1 MCYDLAM
8 YIRTATRRNKNG
20 TVARYVQLAH
30 NVWDPKAKRSA
41 PRIIYNLGREE
52 AVDKEALRR
61 LVGSINHF
69 LGPEEAL
76 RAEGGGEAGLR
87 CIGSKPLGGAWV
99 LDQMWKKLGIGQAL
113 ERLLEEHEYRTPV
126 ERALFAL
133 VANRAL
139 APRSKLAVEEWVGEE
154 VVIPGLE
161 EVPVQRL
168 YRAMDCLLEH
178 QEEVQWQVFTAVA
191 NLLNLEV
198 DILFLDTTSVYF
210 EVEEED
216 EGEEGG
222 NDGLRRRGYSRDHRP
237 DLPQA
242 LIGLAV
248 SREGIPVRCW
258 VWPGNTADMAV
269 VPQVKQD
276 LVGWKL
282 GRVVTVVDRGFVS
295 EDNLREFQRA
305 GGHYIAGERLRS
317 GKAGA
322 EAALERAGRFQ
333 KVKEGVEVKE
343 IIVGEGEA
351 RQRYVMVRNP
361 KRVERDRRQRQELLE
376 RLQEEL
382 KGLGELKGPAHS
394 KASCALLSHPTYGR
408 YLKLDRQGRPH
419 LDRRQVAE
427 EARRDGK
434 YLLRTSDDTLSAADV
449 ALGYKQL
456 AEVEQAFRCLKHE
469 LDLRPMYHRLEERI
483 RAHVLLCWLALL
495 LIRVAENQTEETWR
509 RLRAKLQRMHL
520 GEYRG
525 PHGRVLRRT
534 ETTPYQQGV
543 FKALGIPE
551 PAYFHLIQLPA
562 TRAPA

>member
-1 MCYDLAM
+1 M

-30 NVWDPKAKRSA
+30 NVWDPKAKRSG
-41 PRIIYNLGREE
+41 PRIIYSFGREE
-52 AVDKEALRR
+52 QVDKEALRR
-61 LVGSINHF
+61 LVRSINHF

-76 RAEGGGEAGLR
+76 HAEAEGKVGLR
-87 CIGSKPLGGAWV
+87 FIASKSLGDAWV
-99 LDQMWKKLGIGQAL
+99 LDRLWEKLGIGQAL
-113 ERLLEEHEYRTPV
+113 ERLLKERHHRTPV

-139 APRSKLAVEEWVGEE
+139 APRSKLAVEEWVAEE

-161 EVPVQRL
+161 GVPVQQL
-168 YRAMDCLLEH
+168 YRAMDFLLEH
-178 QEEVQWQVFTAVA
+178 LEGVQWQVFSAVA
-191 NLLNLEV
+191 DLLNLEV
-198 DILFLDTTSVYF
+198 DILFFDTTSVYF
-210 EVEEED
+210 EVEDED

-222 NDGLRRRGYSRDHRP
+222 DGGLRRRGYSRDHRP

-248 SREGIPVRCW
+248 TREGIPVRCW

-269 VPQVKQD
+269 VPEVKKD

-282 GRVVTVVDRGFVS
+282 GRVITVVDRGFVS
-295 EDNLREFQRA
+295 EDNLRELQRA
-305 GGHYIAGERLRS
+305 GGHYIVGERLRS

-322 EAALERAGRFQ
+322 EAALRRPGRFH

-343 IIVGEGEA
+343 IIVGEGEG
-351 RQRYVMVRNP
+351 RQRYVEVRNP
-361 KRVERDRRQRQELLE
+361 KRMKRDRAQRQALLE
-376 RLQEEL
+376 RLQYEL
-382 KGLGELKGPAHS
+382 KALGEIKGPAHS
-394 KASCALLSHPTYGR
+394 KACCALLSHPTYGR
-408 YLKLDRQGRPH
+408 YLKLDRHGRPRI
-419 LDRRQVAE
+419 DRSKVAE
-427 EARRDGK
+427 EAHLDGK
-434 YLLRTSDDTLSAADV
+434 YLVRTSDDSLSADDV

-469 LDLRPMYHRLEERI
+469 LDLRPIYHRLEDRI

-495 LIRVAENQTEETWR
+495 LIRVAENRTGETWGKM
-509 RLRAKLQRMHL
+509 RAKLERMHL

-551 PAYFHLIQLPA
+551 PPYFHLIEVPA
-562 TRAPA
+562 TQALP